1 MSQTLQIKEFEYY
14 LVFTDTNGNYIMAY
28 GYNQKPAIMEMKY
41 AIEALAKEEDLIVAI
56 PNFHQIID
64 YICFDVMKH
73 KKFIKYMTAQEE
85 KMQKAENKLK
95 KKKDV

>member
-14 LVFTDTNGNYIMAY
+14 LVFTDTNGNYMIAY

-41 AIEALAKEEDLIVAI
+41 AIEALAKEEDLISVI

-73 KKFIKYMTAQEE
+73 KKFIKYMIAQEE